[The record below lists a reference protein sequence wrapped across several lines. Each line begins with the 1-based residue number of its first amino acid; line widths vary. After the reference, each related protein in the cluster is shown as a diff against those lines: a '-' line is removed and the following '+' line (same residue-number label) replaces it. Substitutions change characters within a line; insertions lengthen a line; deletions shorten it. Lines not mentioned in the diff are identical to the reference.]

1 MEQFK
6 EAFKEE
12 AYELLNKLEST
23 LLELEQNPDDTEG
36 LLSLFRTMHTIKG
49 SAAMFGFEHTSAFA
63 HTLENCL
70 DDVKSGRVPFT
81 KTLAELTLKS
91 RDHIYALLEFN
102 GTPDD
107 NAVSTS
113 REIENEFVEAVNALK
128 PGTEPAQDSKGSKQ
142 SAGSSETVQ
151 GTSESE
157 SGQGTSEAGAQASAS
172 SDDDGAKMRTF
183 RIDFRPNPDIYKNGT
198 NPLLLLSELS
208 ELGLF
213 GAVPHVDRI
222 PPLSE
227 MNPETCSVAWTMFLT
242 TRQSKNAIEDVFMF
256 VDDSPKLVIE
266 EIESLEDEADSVD
279 AGYKKVGQILAERGI
294 IDAMQAERAAA
305 GQVRIGERLVEEGV
319 PQSEVDAALLEQQ
332 HIKKSRERFQ
342 SELSSSTIRVD
353 SEKLDGLVDL
363 VGELVTLQARLMSTA
378 HRAGQQEIM
387 TIAEGLERLVDD
399 LRDRTMTIRMVPV
412 GSTFSKFRRLVRD
425 LSEGLGKQVSL
436 ETEGGE
442 TELDKTVIERL
453 NEPLVHIVRN
463 AVDHG
468 IEAPEERKR
477 AGKSEQGTVLLRA
490 SHQGASVVIDIA
502 DDGKGLDA
510 ERLREK
516 AQERGIPID
525 GAEDEDVYNVIFSNG
540 FSTTDSVSEV
550 SGRGVGMDVVRRQVE
565 ALGGTV
571 RLDSEPGAGTTI
583 SLIIPLTLAII
594 DGLLVRVQQKHYVFP
609 LSSVS
614 ECLEFNRSDVDSSKG
629 QYINYRGHLLP
640 FVHMRDIFGIHGE
653 REEHEQMVVVHGTGG
668 EIGFVVDS
676 VLGDHQTVIKDL
688 GRLFR
693 HIEGVSG
700 ATILGD
706 GTVALVCDIAR
717 LQRIAH
723 TDYASSRISQGAE
736 YGADHQPND

>member
-23 LLELEQNPDDTEG
+23 LLELEQNPVDKEG

-49 SAAMFGFEHTSAFA
+49 SAAMFGFDHTSAFA

-81 KTLAELTLKS
+81 RELADLTLKS
-91 RDHIYALLEFN
+91 RDHIYALLEFD
-102 GTPDD
+102 GEPDED
-107 NAVSTS
+107 AVARSK
-113 REIENEFVEAVNALK
+113 EIETEFIRAANTLNPASGQAEHNPAGSPDAVPDK
-128 PGTEPAQDSKGSKQ
+128 PSPQSGGGATEPA
-142 SAGSSETVQ
+142 AG
-151 GTSESE
+151 
-157 SGQGTSEAGAQASAS
+157 
-172 SDDDGAKMRTF
+172 DGERAIMRTL
-183 RIDFRPNPDIYKNGT
+183 RIDFRPEPDIYKDGT
-198 NPLLLLSELS
+198 NPLLLLDELA

-227 MNPETCSVAWTMFLT
+227 MNPEACSVSWTMFLT
-242 TRQSKNAIEDVFMF
+242 TDRPRNAIEDVFMF
-256 VDDSPKLVIE
+256 VEDNAKLLIE
-266 EIESLEDEADSVD
+266 EIENLEEAIDSNER
-279 AGYKKVGQILAERGI
+279 GYKRVGQILAERGI

-305 GQVRIGERLVEEGV
+305 GQVRIGERLVEQGV
-319 PQSEVDAALLEQQ
+319 PQSEVDAALLEQE
-332 HIKKSRERFQ
+332 HVKKSRERFQ
-342 SELSSSTIRVD
+342 SELISSTIRVD

-363 VGELVTLQARLMSTA
+363 VGELVTLQARLSSTA
-378 HRAGQQEIM
+378 NRSGEQDVI

-425 LSEGLGKQVSL
+425 LSEGLGKKVSL
-436 ETEGGE
+436 QTEGGE

-468 IEAPEERKR
+468 IEQPAERTR
-477 AGKSEQGTVLLRA
+477 SGKNECGTVLLRA
-490 SHQGASVVIDIA
+490 SHQGANVVIDVV

-510 ERLREK
+510 ERLRRK
-516 AQERGIPID
+516 AKEHGIEVDDTDD
-525 GAEDEDVYNVIFSNG
+525 GGIYNVIFSSG
-540 FSTTDSVSEV
+540 FSTSDSVSEV

-565 ALGGTV
+565 ALGGGV
-571 RLDSEPGAGTTI
+571 QVESEPGAGTTI
-583 SLIIPLTLAII
+583 SLVIPLTLAII
-594 DGLLVRVQQKHYVFP
+594 DGLLVRVEEKHYVFP

-614 ECLEFNRSDVDSSKG
+614 ECLEFNRSEVDSSKG
-629 QYINYRGHLLP
+629 QYIDYRGHLLP
-640 FVHMRDIFGIHGE
+640 FAHMRDVFRIEGE
-653 REEHEQMVVVHGTGG
+653 REDNEQLVVVHGTSGD
-668 EIGFVVDS
+668 IGLVVDS

-688 GRLFR
+688 GRFFR
-693 HIEGVSG
+693 HIDGVSG

-706 GTVALVCDIAR
+706 GSVALVCDIAR
-717 LQRIAH
+717 LQRLVH
-723 TDYASSRISQGAE
+723 TDFAGSRTLKRPGPGGE
-736 YGADHQPND
+736 HQPNN